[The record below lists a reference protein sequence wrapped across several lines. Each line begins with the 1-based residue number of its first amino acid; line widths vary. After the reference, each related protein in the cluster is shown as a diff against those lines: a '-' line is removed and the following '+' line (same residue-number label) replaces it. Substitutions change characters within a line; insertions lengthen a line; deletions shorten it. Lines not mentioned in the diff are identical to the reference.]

1 MDNTSTQ
8 EDNQRE
14 MARLIEENNRLRAER
29 DQLQWYARLGHILG
43 EQTVL
48 DLTDA
53 AGRPAPGGASG
64 EGDPPTPV
72 SVGDLYRQLGQG
84 IGEATATYNEHRATA
99 YGSKPAGTFRFPVG
113 QQGGSPLYATI
124 HWTDE
129 ARRESILRVLDLLRE
144 AAETNEEL
152 HAGEEELRQTLQYV
166 LETNRKLAESEARYK
181 VLSESNRDLITL
193 HRPDGTFLYVSPSV
207 RNLLG
212 YEPEELVG
220 QDPFGFYHPNSQE
233 KIRTELDRRV
243 ALGQLSTLIQ
253 YRFRHKNGQYVWLET
268 LSQPVLDENGRVTQ
282 IHASSRDISDR
293 KKAEQERDHFFN
305 HSLDLMVM
313 MDAEGRILCVN
324 RRWRDTLGWRPA
336 QLEGQPFFSYLHPE
350 DLAASRTVVMGQL
363 RGDTSSIKV
372 ENRFRCQNGSYRWL
386 SWFMVN
392 LKDEKVS
399 YGFAQDIT
407 LYRQSEEKLRE
418 TLRELQTR
426 NYELDH
432 YVYKVSHDLR
442 APLCSI
448 KGLVSLLREE
458 TDPAVIQHYVNLID
472 KRVDKSDRFIQSVL
486 DHSRMLNTQ
495 VQLSAIDFDALIGE
509 CFDEL
514 KYMEGADRLKW
525 RLNVVNQVPFYSD
538 AFRMRIIFKNLIS
551 NAIKYMNLRR
561 PDNFIWFT
569 IATDANALRLKVQDN
584 GIGIDQAYID
594 RIFSM
599 FFRATERSEGSG
611 LGLYIVKQTV
621 QRLGGTI
628 SLQSTLDEGTQ
639 FSIYLPN
646 LPPAV

>member
-1 MDNTSTQ
+1 
-8 EDNQRE
+8 
-14 MARLIEENNRLRAER
+14 MARLTEENNRLRAER

-48 DLTDA
+48 DLTDD
-53 AGRPAPGGASG
+53 AGRPAPGGAG
-64 EGDPPTPV
+64 GHPTPV
-72 SVGDLYRQLGQG
+72 SVGDLYRQLGHRA
-84 IGEATATYNEHRATA
+84 GEAAAMHSEHAAGATA
-99 YGSKPAGTFRFPVG
+99 YGSKLAGTFRFPVG
-113 QQGGSPLYATI
+113 QQDGSPLYATI
-124 HWTDE
+124 RWTDE

-166 LETNRKLAESEARYK
+166 LDTNRKLAESEARYK
-181 VLSESNRDLITL
+181 VLSESSRDLITL

-220 QDPFGFYHPNSQE
+220 QDPFGFYHPDSRE
-233 KIRTELDRRV
+233 KVRTELNRRL
-243 ALGQLSTLIQ
+243 ALGQLGTLIQ
-253 YRFRHKNGQYVWLET
+253 YRFRHKNGEYVWLET
-268 LSQPVLDENGRVTQ
+268 LSQPVFGENGRVTQ

-293 KKAEQERDHFFN
+293 KKAERERDHFFN

-313 MDAEGRILCVN
+313 TDAEGRILRMN
-324 RRWRDTLGWRPA
+324 RRWQDTLGWRPA
-336 QLEGQPFFSYLHPE
+336 QLEGKPLFNYLHPD
-350 DLAASRTVVMGQL
+350 DLPATRTALMGQL
-363 RGDTSSIKV
+363 SGGASSIHF
-372 ENRFRCQNGSYRWL
+372 ENRFRGQDGSYRWL
-386 SWFMVN
+386 SWFSVM
-392 LKDEKVS
+392 LKDEKVT

-426 NYELDH
+426 NHELDH

-458 TDPAVIQHYVNLID
+458 TDPAVIQHYVSLID

-486 DHSRMLNTQ
+486 DHSRMLNSQ
-495 VQLSAIDFDALIGE
+495 VQFSAIDFDALIGE
-509 CFDEL
+509 CFEEL
-514 KYMEGADRLKW
+514 KYMECADRLKW

-538 AFRMRIIFKNLIS
+538 AFRLRIIFKNLIS

-569 IATDANALRLKVQDN
+569 IATDANTLRLKVQDN

-639 FSIYLPN
+639 FSIFLPN

>member
-1 MDNTSTQ
+1 MDHTSTQ
-8 EDNQRE
+8 EEYQRE
-14 MARLIEENNRLRAER
+14 MARLAEENNRLRAER
-29 DQLQWYARLGHILG
+29 DQLQWYARLGRILA

-48 DLTDA
+48 DLTDD
-53 AGRPAPGGASG
+53 AGRPAPDGADHPDGVPVPVG
-64 EGDPPTPV
+64 E
-72 SVGDLYRQLGQG
+72 LYRQLDQSA
-84 IGEATATYNEHRATA
+84 GEPASGE
-99 YGSKPAGTFRFPVG
+99 SKPGGAAVEDGGTFRFPVG
-113 QQGGSPLYATI
+113 QQGGNPLYATVR
-124 HWTDE
+124 WDE
-129 ARRESILRVLDLLRE
+129 AVRRESTLRVVDLLRE

-166 LETNRKLAESEARYK
+166 LDTNQKLAQSEARYK
-181 VLSESNRDLITL
+181 VLSESSRDLISL
-193 HRPDGTFLYVSPSV
+193 HGPDGTFLYVSPSV

-220 QDPFGFYHPNSQE
+220 QDPFGFYHPDSRE
-233 KIRTELDRRV
+233 KIRTELNRRV
-243 ALGQLSTLIQ
+243 ALGLPGTLLQ
-253 YRFRHKNGQYVWLET
+253 YRFRCKDGQYTWLET
-268 LSQPVLDENGRVTQ
+268 LSQPVLDESGRVTQ
-282 IHASSRDISDR
+282 IHASSRDIADR
-293 KKAEQERDHFFN
+293 KKAERERDHFFN

-313 MDAEGRILCVN
+313 MDAEGRILRVN
-324 RRWRDTLGWRPA
+324 RRWQDTLGWRPA
-336 QLEGQPFFSYLHPE
+336 QLEGTPLFNYLHPD
-350 DLAASRTVVMGQL
+350 DLSATRATVMGQL
-363 RGDTSSIKV
+363 RGGASSIQF

-386 SWFMVN
+386 SWFAVMM
-392 LKDEKVS
+392 KDEKVS

-426 NYELDH
+426 NHELDH

-458 TDPAVIQHYVNLID
+458 TDPAVVRHYVNLID

-495 VQLSAIDFDALIGE
+495 VQRSAIDFEALVNE

-514 KYMEGADRLKW
+514 RYMECADRLTL
-525 RLNVVNQVPFYSD
+525 RVNVVNQVPFHSD
-538 AFRMRIIFKNLIS
+538 AFRLRIIFKNLIS

-561 PDNFIWFT
+561 PDNFIWFS
-569 IATDANALRLKVQDN
+569 IATDANTLRLKVQDN
-584 GIGIDQAYID
+584 GIGIDQAYVD
-594 RIFSM
+594 RIFGM

-639 FSIYLPN
+639 FSILLPN
-646 LPPAV
+646 SPPAV

>member
-1 MDNTSTQ
+1 
-8 EDNQRE
+8 
-14 MARLIEENNRLRAER
+14 MARLTEENNRLRAER

-48 DLTDA
+48 DLTDV
-53 AGRPAPGGASG
+53 AGRPARTV
-64 EGDPPTPV
+64 DPAAPA
-72 SVGDLYRQLGQG
+72 SVGELYRQLEQPA
-84 IGEATATYNEHRATA
+84 GEAAAN
-99 YGSKPAGTFRFPVG
+99 YGPPGTGVVQPSGTFRFPVG
-113 QQGGSPLYATI
+113 QQGGNPLYATVR
-124 HWTDE
+124 WNE
-129 ARRESILRVLDLLRE
+129 AVRRENTLRVLDLLRE

-152 HAGEEELRQTLQYV
+152 HAGEEELGQTLQYV
-166 LETNRKLAESEARYK
+166 LDTNRKLAESESRYQ
-181 VLSESNRDLITL
+181 VLSESSRDLITL
-193 HRPDGTFLYVSPSV
+193 HRPDGAFLYVSPSV

-212 YEPEELVG
+212 YDPEELAG
-220 QDPFGFYHPNSQE
+220 QDPFGFYHPDCRE
-233 KIRTELDRRV
+233 HVRAEMDRCV
-243 ALGQLSTLIQ
+243 ALGQPGVLIQ
-253 YRFRHKNGQYVWLET
+253 YRFRHKRGGYVWLET
-268 LSQPVLDENGRVTQ
+268 LSQPVLDEHGQVVQ

-293 KKAEQERDHFFN
+293 KKAESERDHFFN
-305 HSLDLMVM
+305 LSLDLMVM
-313 MDAEGRILCVN
+313 MDAEGRMLRVN
-324 RRWRDTLGWRPA
+324 RRWQDTLGWRPA
-336 QLEGQPFFSYLHPE
+336 QLEGKQFFNYLHPD
-350 DLAASRTVVMGQL
+350 DLQATRTTVMTQL
-363 RGDTSSIKV
+363 RGGAASV
-372 ENRFRCQNGSYRWL
+372 QFENRFRCHNGSYRWL
-386 SWFMVN
+386 SWFAVT

-399 YGFAQDIT
+399 YGFVQDIT

-426 NYELDH
+426 NHELDH

-448 KGLVSLLREE
+448 TGLVSLVREE
-458 TDPAVIQHYVNLID
+458 SDPATIRHYVNLID

-495 VQLSAIDFDALIGE
+495 TQLSVIDFDAIIGE

-514 KYMEGADRLKW
+514 KYMEGADRLRW
-525 RLNVVNQVPFYSD
+525 RVNVVNQVPFHSD
-538 AFRMRIIFKNLIS
+538 AFRLRIIFKNLIS

-561 PDNFIWFT
+561 PDNYIWFS
-569 IATDANALRLKVQDN
+569 IATNANALRLKVQDN
-584 GIGIDQAYID
+584 GIGIDQAYVD

-639 FSIYLPN
+639 FSIFLPN
-646 LPPAV
+646 TPPAV

>member
-1 MDNTSTQ
+1 MDNTSTP
-8 EDNQRE
+8 EEYQRE
-14 MARLIEENNRLRAER
+14 MARLAEENKRLRAER

-43 EQTVL
+43 EHTVL
-48 DLTDA
+48 DLTDD
-53 AGRPAPGGASG
+53 AGRPATPHPLASQPG
-64 EGDPPTPV
+64 PV
-72 SVGDLYRQLGQG
+72 SVGQLYRQLGQRT
-84 IGEATATYNEHRATA
+84 GEATTGRDQP
-99 YGSKPAGTFRFPVG
+99 GVPAAQAAGMLRFPVG

-124 HWTDE
+124 RWTDE
-129 ARRESILRVLDLLRE
+129 ARREGILRVLDLLHE

-166 LETNRKLAESEARYK
+166 LDTNRKLAESETRYK
-181 VLSESNRDLITL
+181 VLSENSRDLITL
-193 HRPDGTFLYVSPSV
+193 HQPDGTFLYVSPSV

-220 QDPFGFYHPNSQE
+220 QDPFGFYHPDSQE
-233 KIRTELDRRV
+233 QVRTELNRRV
-243 ALGQLSTLIQ
+243 ALGHPGVLIQ

-268 LSQPVLDENGRVTQ
+268 LSQPVLDENGRVAQ

-293 KKAEQERDHFFN
+293 KKAERERDHFFN

-313 MDAEGRILCVN
+313 LDAEGRILRVN
-324 RRWRDTLGWRPA
+324 RRWQDALGWRPA
-336 QLEGQPFFSYLHPE
+336 QLEGKPLFNYLHPD
-350 DLAASRTVVMGQL
+350 DLPASRTALMSQL
-363 RGDTSSIKV
+363 RGGASSIQC

-386 SWFMVN
+386 SWFSVM

-399 YGFAQDIT
+399 YGFAQDVT

-426 NYELDH
+426 NHELDH

-458 TDPAVIQHYVNLID
+458 TDPAVVRQYINLID

-538 AFRMRIIFKNLIS
+538 AFRLRIVFKNLIS

-628 SLQSTLDEGTQ
+628 NLQSTLDEGTQ
-639 FSIYLPN
+639 FSIFLPN

>member
-1 MDNTSTQ
+1 MDHTSTQ
-8 EDNQRE
+8 EEYQRE
-14 MARLIEENNRLRAER
+14 MARLAEENNRLRAER
-29 DQLQWYARLGHILG
+29 DQLQWYARLGRILA

-48 DLTDA
+48 DLTDD
-53 AGRPAPGGASG
+53 AGRPLTGGSNG
-64 EGDPPTPV
+64 PDGGSEPV
-72 SVGDLYRQLGQG
+72 SVEALYRQLGQRA
-84 IGEATATYNEHRATA
+84 GEPALGEKQPG
-99 YGSKPAGTFRFPVG
+99 GSAVEAAGTFRFPVG
-113 QQGGSPLYATI
+113 QQGNDPLYASVR
-124 HWTDE
+124 WDE
-129 ARRESILRVLDLLRE
+129 AVRRENSLRVVDLLRE

-166 LETNRKLAESEARYK
+166 LDTNQKLAESEARYK
-181 VLSESNRDLITL
+181 VLSESSRDLISL
-193 HRPDGTFLYVSPSV
+193 HRPDGTFLHVSPSV

-220 QDPFGFYHPNSQE
+220 QDPFGFYHPDSRE
-233 KIRTELDRRV
+233 KIRTELNRRV
-243 ALGQLSTLIQ
+243 ALGQPGTLLQ
-253 YRFRHKNGQYVWLET
+253 YRFRCKSGQYTWLET
-268 LSQPVLDENGRVTQ
+268 LSQPVFDESGRVTQ

-293 KKAEQERDHFFN
+293 KKAERERDHFFN

-313 MDAEGRILCVN
+313 MDAEGRILRVN
-324 RRWRDTLGWRPA
+324 RRWQDTLGWRPA
-336 QLEGQPFFSYLHPE
+336 QLEGTPLFNYLHPD
-350 DLAASRTVVMGQL
+350 DLPATRATVMGQL
-363 RGDTSSIKV
+363 RGGASSIAF
-372 ENRFRCQNGSYRWL
+372 ENRFRGQNGSYRWL
-386 SWFMVN
+386 SWFAVMM
-392 LKDEKVS
+392 KDEKVS

-426 NYELDH
+426 NHELDH

-458 TDPAVIQHYVNLID
+458 TDPAVVRNYVNLID

-495 VQLSAIDFDALIGE
+495 VQRSAIDFDALIGE

-514 KYMEGADRLKW
+514 RYMECADRLTL
-525 RLNVVNQVPFYSD
+525 RVNVVNQVPFYSD
-538 AFRMRIIFKNLIS
+538 AFRLRIIFKNLIS

-561 PDNFIWFT
+561 PDNFIWFS
-569 IATDANALRLKVQDN
+569 IATDASTLRLKVQDN
-584 GIGIDQAYID
+584 GIGIDQAYVD

-639 FSIYLPN
+639 FSISLPN
-646 LPPAV
+646 SPPAV